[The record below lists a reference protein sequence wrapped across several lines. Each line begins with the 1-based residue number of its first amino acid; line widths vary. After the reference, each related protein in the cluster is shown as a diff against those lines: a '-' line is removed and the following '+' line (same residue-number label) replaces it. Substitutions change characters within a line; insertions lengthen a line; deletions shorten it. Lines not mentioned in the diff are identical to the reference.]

1 MDLRN
6 IITTLLRDGFILVFN
21 QNKLDIVKTA
31 EALISAGVNNME
43 VTCRIKKPLEKLAR
57 LRKEIPEFVAGAASL
72 IDWSGMLDVYNKA
85 NPQNTL
91 PTLQQTVDAGACYLV
106 SPVNFSDESFERFAG
121 RIPMIPGC
129 GTATEIV
136 SQFSKGAN
144 LCKVFPAK
152 ELGGPAFIRAIDPA
166 IHKTISLVPTGG
178 TNTSNIPDYIDSGV
192 LVLGG
197 SFSMIENTTINKIIN
212 EQVHPRPSEAYGGRR
227 RASEVQ
233 PSQPAYPKCSSGRA
247 SSLRSRHYG
256 GEGSILRSSVL
267 RRTPKDETTK
277 DELRRRRPYGEWKAA
292 QKRHCSTLNVQ
303 RPTFIMHLCTCVF
316 LLGSGCASAVLDSS
330 TFNVQKVGRA
340 SVVRSIDFRGSRR
353 EFYHLVQAGV
363 PFPTVIS
370 YFVIRISYFEQ
381 RKTNNASRGSRRAF
395 ERATSAGR
403 EGRWTMDDRRETVGH
418 LLTVGSGQSGRIAGV
433 VTIDK
438 KAIDESNYAINVF
451 LGANIVLA
459 AGGPGELYK
468 TSVYPKGQASI
479 HGLAFK
485 AGLVGENLTES
496 QFGLASIKFRWNV
509 SGTYMQAIPRI
520 FSTDFKGKDERE
532 FLTNFF
538 PSMGK
543 LATNIFLKGYQWPFD
558 PQRIKGGQS
567 SLIDILVFNETQKG
581 RHVFLDFLHNPTAP
595 DRNIRGDSME
605 DFDISALEP
614 EAYDYLKKAGAL
626 QGTPIERLTC
636 MNPPAIEIYKENGID
651 LYSEPLEIALCA
663 QHNNGGFTVDKWWQ
677 SNIPR
682 TFIIGEMAA
691 THGVKRPGGAALNA
705 GQVGGLRAAEYI
717 VNFYGCPPQSIPPQL
732 LAKQERGDNQAEIEQ
747 QLSQFVA
754 RLESYKSSAGLIPEQ
769 VIEEIQNRMTASA
782 GHIRELNNA
791 SESLEKAV
799 KLYKDIQEH
808 GFKLEDAKGIIAA
821 IRAEHL
827 ALTSVAYLKAIVEL
841 LKQGSGSRGS
851 HLVLSED
858 GAQIHPDIINGATGR
873 VLRFKPENK
882 ELRDS
887 VLQVEYDQ
895 TVPDLFRC
903 RTIQVRPMPAERKAF
918 EPCWRDYREG
928 KIYS

>member
-1 MDLRN
+1 MAKIAGQPIAFHRYDTVIVGSGAAGLNCAVHLYEFMSHKGTKNPQERIAVVTAGLSLGASRMSGSDKQTYYKIGTSPDVPDSAEEFAKTLTAAGCCHGDLA
-6 IITTLLRDGFILVFN
+6 L
-21 QNKLDIVKTA
+21 A
-31 EALISAGVNNME
+31 EAIG
-43 VTCRIKKPLEKLAR
+43 
-57 LRKEIPEFVAGAASL
+57 SL
-72 IDWSGMLDVYNKA
+72 
-85 NPQNTL
+85 
-91 PTLQQTVDAGACYLV
+91 
-106 SPVNFSDESFERFAG
+106 
-121 RIPMIPGC
+121 
-129 GTATEIV
+129 
-136 SQFSKGAN
+136 
-144 LCKVFPAK
+144 
-152 ELGGPAFIRAIDPA
+152 
-166 IHKTISLVPTGG
+166 
-178 TNTSNIPDYIDSGV
+178 
-192 LVLGG
+192 
-197 SFSMIENTTINKIIN
+197 
-212 EQVHPRPSEAYGGRR
+212 
-227 RASEVQ
+227 
-233 PSQPAYPKCSSGRA
+233 
-247 SSLRSRHYG
+247 
-256 GEGSILRSSVL
+256 
-267 RRTPKDETTK
+267 
-277 DELRRRRPYGEWKAA
+277 
-292 QKRHCSTLNVQ
+292 
-303 RPTFIMHLCTCVF
+303 
-316 LLGSGCASAVLDSS
+316 
-330 TFNVQKVGRA
+330 
-340 SVVRSIDFRGSRR
+340 R

-363 PFPTVIS
+363 PFPTDSMGSFIG
-370 YFVIRISYFEQ
+370 Y
-381 RKTNNASRGSRRAF
+381 KTDNDPF
-395 ERATSAGR
+395 ERATSAGPKTSKFMTECLQKQLER
-403 EGRWTMDDRRETVGH
+403 YDVKIYDNQEVGH

-438 KAIDESNYAINVF
+438 KALNESNYAINVF

-468 TSVYPKGQASI
+468 TSVYPKGQVGI

-485 AGLVGENLTES
+485 DGLIGENLTES

-520 FSTDFKGKDERE
+520 LSTDPEGKNERE

-558 PQRIKGGQS
+558 PQRIENFQS

-626 QGTPIERLTC
+626 QKTPIERLFA
-636 MNPPAIEIYKENGID
+636 MNPLAIEIYKENGID

-663 QHNNGGFTVDKWWQ
+663 QHNNGGFAVDKWWQ
-677 SNIPR
+677 SNIPH

-691 THGVKRPGGAALNA
+691 THGVRRPGGAALNA

-717 VNFYGCPPQSIPPQL
+717 VNFYGCPLQSIPPQL

-754 RLESYKSSAGLIPEQ
+754 RLESYKNSAGLIPEQ

-791 SESLEKAV
+791 SEALEKAV

-887 VLQVEYDQ
+887 VLQVEYDRAA
-895 TVPDLFRC
+895 PELFRC
-903 RTIQVRPMPAERKAF
+903 RAIQVRPMPAERKAF